1 MSLAVAL
8 KTLSARERLSED
20 AARHATAALL
30 DGGVPEL
37 EQGALL
43 ALLEQRSDEIAELS
57 GCECALS
64 QRCFRLSPAASGV
77 RPVVLASH
85 VGSADGPNLLPL
97 LALALQRLNL
107 QVVVHGVLSAHG
119 RVVAAQ
125 VLREL
130 GVLPCITLQQ
140 AQKEL
145 DTAGIAFVPTA
156 VLTPGL
162 ADLLALRG
170 RIGFGAFAERLARFV
185 DPFGGE
191 GLTVIAAAD
200 DQERRL
206 LRALLRERAGHYL
219 LLDARHGD
227 AFADP
232 RRRPS
237 LELIRN
243 GKGEILF
250 EAEAATVRCSQNVP
264 RGNDSRSTA
273 EWTRSVMRGEI
284 PMPLPLVNQIACCLY
299 GAGYTVD
306 MNQAKAIAAVQTGSL
321 LAA

>member
-8 KTLSARERLSED
+8 KTLGGHERLSED
-20 AARHATAALL
+20 AARRATAALL

-43 ALLEQRSDEIAELS
+43 ALLDARCDEFAELA
-57 GCECALS
+57 GCESALAE
-64 QRCFRLSPAASGV
+64 RCFRMDAGASGV

-97 LALALQRLNL
+97 LALALQRLKL
-107 QVVVHGVLSAHG
+107 QVVVHGVLSAPG

-130 GVLPCITLQQ
+130 GIMPSVTLQQ
-140 AQKEL
+140 ARKAL
-145 DTAGIAFVPTA
+145 DATGLAFVPTA
-156 VLTPGL
+156 VFTPGL

-170 RIGFGAFAERLARFV
+170 RIGLGAFAERLARFV
-185 DPFGGE
+185 DPFAGD
-191 GLTVIAAAD
+191 GLTVVGAAD

-206 LRALLRERAGHYL
+206 LRAVLRERAGNYL
-219 LLDARHGD
+219 LLDAGHGD

-232 RRRPS
+232 RRRPA
-237 LELIRN
+237 LELIRD
-243 GKGEILF
+243 GKCEILF
-250 EAEAATVRCSQNVP
+250 EAEAGSVRCASNTP
-264 RGNDSRSTA
+264 RGNDARITA
-273 EWTRSVMRGEI
+273 EWTRSVIRGEI

>member
-8 KTLSARERLSED
+8 KTLSACERLSEA

-43 ALLEQRSDEIAELS
+43 ALLEPRADEIAELA
-57 GCECALS
+57 GCESALS
-64 QRCFRLSPAASGV
+64 ERCFRLKAGSSGL

-85 VGSADGPNLLPL
+85 IGSDEGPNLLPL
-97 LALALQRLNL
+97 LALALQRLTL
-107 QVVVHGVLSAHG
+107 QVVVHGVLGAPG

-130 GVLPCITLQQ
+130 GILPSVTLLQAQQ
-140 AQKEL
+140 AL
-145 DTAGIAFVPTA
+145 DGAGIAFVPTA
-156 VLTPGL
+156 VLSPGV

-170 RIGFGAFAERLARFV
+170 RVGFGAFAERLARFV

-191 GLTVIAAAD
+191 GLTVMAAAD
-200 DQERRL
+200 ERERRL
-206 LRALLRERAGHYL
+206 LRALLRERAGNHL
-219 LLDARHGD
+219 LLDAGHGD
-227 AFADP
+227 PFADP
-232 RRRPS
+232 RRRPA
-237 LELIRN
+237 LELVRN
-243 GKGEILF
+243 GKGETLF
-250 EAEAATVRCSQNVP
+250 EAEAGSVRCASNLP
-264 RGNDSRSTA
+264 RGNDVRGTA
-273 EWTRSVMRGEI
+273 EWTRAVMRGEM

>member
-8 KTLSARERLSED
+8 KALSARERLSEPT
-20 AARHATAALL
+20 ARHAAAALL

-43 ALLEQRSDEIAELS
+43 ALLEPRTDEIAELS
-57 GCECALS
+57 GFESALS
-64 QRCFRLSPAASGV
+64 ERCFRLPTTPSTV
-77 RPVVLASH
+77 RPVVLSSPA
-85 VGSADGPNLLPL
+85 GSAETPNLLPL
-97 LALALQRLNL
+97 LALALQRLKL
-107 QVVVHGVLSAHG
+107 RVVVHGVLSSAG

-125 VLREL
+125 VFREL
-130 GVLPCITLQQ
+130 GVLPCVTLQQ
-140 AQKEL
+140 AQKEIER
-145 DTAGIAFVPTA
+145 AGIAFVPTA

-162 ADLLALRG
+162 ADLLALRS
-170 RIGFGAFAERLARFV
+170 RIGFGGFAERLARFA

-191 GLTVIAAAD
+191 GLIVVAAAD

-206 LRALLRERAGHYL
+206 LRALLRERAGAYL
-219 LLDARHGD
+219 LLEASHGD

-232 RRRPS
+232 RRRPA
-237 LELIRN
+237 LELISD
-243 GKGEILF
+243 GKGELLF
-250 EAEAATVRCSQNVP
+250 EAEAATL
-264 RGNDSRSTA
+264 RGTLNAPHASDARSTA
-273 EWTRSVMRGEI
+273 EWTQSVLRGES

-299 GAGYTVD
+299 GAGYTID

>member
-43 ALLEQRSDEIAELS
+43 ALLEPRSDEVAELS
-57 GCECALS
+57 GFESALAE
-64 QRCFRLSPAASGV
+64 RCFRLNTARSSV
-77 RPVVLASH
+77 RPVVLSSH
-85 VGSADGPNLLPL
+85 AGCADAPNLLPL
-97 LALALQRLNL
+97 LALALQRLKL
-107 QVVVHGVLSAHG
+107 QVLVHGVLSASG

-125 VLREL
+125 VFREL
-130 GVLPCITLQQ
+130 GVVPCVTLQQ
-140 AQKEL
+140 AQKEI
-145 DTAGIAFVPTA
+145 DAAGIAFVPTA

-162 ADLLALRG
+162 ADLLALRS

-185 DPFGGE
+185 DPFGGD
-191 GLTVIAAAD
+191 GLIVVAAAD

-206 LRALLRERAGHYL
+206 LRAVLRERAGTYL
-219 LLDARHGD
+219 LLEAAHGD

-232 RRRPS
+232 RRRPA
-237 LELIRN
+237 LELISN
-243 GKGEILF
+243 GKGEMLF
-250 EAEAATVRCSQNVP
+250 DAEAATL
-264 RGNDSRSTA
+264 RGTLSAPHGSDARSTA
-273 EWTRSVMRGEI
+273 EWTRSVIRGES

-299 GAGYTVD
+299 AAGYTVD

>member
-8 KTLSARERLSED
+8 KTLSGREPLSED
-20 AARHATAALL
+20 AARHVTAALL

-43 ALLEQRSDEIAELS
+43 AFLERRSDEISELS
-57 GCECALS
+57 GFEAALS
-64 QRCFRLSPAASGV
+64 ERCFRLKAGPSGV

-85 VGSADGPNLLPL
+85 AGSADGPNLLPL
-97 LALALQRLNL
+97 LALALQRLKL
-107 QVVVHGVLSAHG
+107 QVIVQGVLSAPG

-125 VLREL
+125 VFREL
-130 GVLPCITLQQ
+130 GVLPCVTLQQ
-140 AQKEL
+140 AQNEL

-162 ADLLALRG
+162 AHLLALRS

-185 DPFGGE
+185 DPFGAE
-191 GLTVIAAAD
+191 GLAVIAAAD

-206 LRALLRERAGHYL
+206 LRALLRERAGNYL
-219 LLDARHGD
+219 LLDAGHGD

-232 RRRPS
+232 RRRPA
-237 LELIRN
+237 LELICN
-243 GKGEILF
+243 GKGEVLF
-250 EAEAATVRCSQNVP
+250 EAEAGSVRCALNSP
-264 RGNDSRSTA
+264 RASDARSTA
-273 EWTRSVMRGEI
+273 QWTQSVMRGQI

>member
-1 MSLAVAL
+1 MTLAVAL

-43 ALLEQRSDEIAELS
+43 ALLEERADEIAELS
-57 GCECALS
+57 GSESALS
-64 QRCFRLSPAASGV
+64 QRCFRLKPGISGV

-85 VGSADGPNLLPL
+85 VGSADSPNLLPL
-97 LALALQRLNL
+97 LALALQRLKL
-107 QVVVHGVLSAHG
+107 QVVVQGVLSAPG
-119 RVVAAQ
+119 RVVASQ

-130 GVLPCITLQQ
+130 GVLPCVTLQQ
-140 AQKEL
+140 AQNEL
-145 DTAGIAFVPTA
+145 DAAGIAFVPIA

-162 ADLLALRG
+162 ADLLALRS

-206 LRALLRERAGHYL
+206 LRALLAERPGHYL
-219 LLDARHGD
+219 LLDAGHGD

-232 RRRPS
+232 RRRPV
-237 LELIRN
+237 LELMRN
-243 GKGEILF
+243 GKGETLF
-250 EAEAATVRCSQNVP
+250 EAEAGSVRCASNVP
-264 RGNDSRSTA
+264 HANDARSTA
-273 EWTRSVMRGEI
+273 AWTQAVMRGEI

>member
-20 AARHATAALL
+20 AARRATAALL

-43 ALLEQRSDEIAELS
+43 ALLEERSDEIAELA
-57 GCECALS
+57 GCESALS
-64 QRCFRLSPAASGV
+64 ERCFRLDPGASGV

-85 VGSADGPNLLPL
+85 VGSVDCPNLLPL
-97 LALALQRLNL
+97 LALALQRLKL
-107 QVVVHGVLSAHG
+107 QVVVHGVLSANG

-125 VLREL
+125 VFREL
-130 GVLPCITLQQ
+130 GVLPCVTLQQ

-145 DTAGIAFVPTA
+145 DRSGIAFVPTA

-162 ADLLALRG
+162 ADLLALRS
-170 RIGFGAFAERLARFV
+170 RIGFGAFAERLARFL

-191 GLTVIAAAD
+191 GLTVVAAAD

-206 LRALLRERAGHYL
+206 LRALLRERAGNYL
-219 LLDARHGD
+219 LLDAGHGD

-232 RRRPS
+232 RRRPA

-250 EAEAATVRCSQNVP
+250 KAEARSTRCALNAP
-264 RGNDSRSTA
+264 RANDARSTA
-273 EWTRSVMRGEI
+273 EWTQAVLRGEI

>member
-8 KTLSARERLSED
+8 KTLSGRERLSEE
-20 AARHATAALL
+20 AARQATAALL

-43 ALLEQRSDEIAELS
+43 ALLDARSDEIAELS
-57 GCECALS
+57 GCESALS
-64 QRCFRLSPAASGV
+64 ARCFRLKANASGV

-85 VGSADGPNLLPL
+85 VGSAESPNLLPL
-97 LALALQRLNL
+97 LALALQRLTL
-107 QVVVHGVLSAHG
+107 QVVVHGVLSSPGH
-119 RVVAAQ
+119 VVAAQ
-125 VLREL
+125 VFREL
-130 GVLPCITLQQ
+130 GILPSVTLHQ

-145 DTAGIAFVPTA
+145 DGPGIAFVPTA

-162 ADLLALRG
+162 ADLLALRS

-185 DPFGGE
+185 DPFGTE

-206 LRALLRERAGHYL
+206 LRALLRERAGNYL
-219 LLDARHGD
+219 LLDAGHGD

-232 RRRPS
+232 RRRPA

-250 EAEAATVRCSQNVP
+250 EAEAGSIRCASNVP
-264 RGNDSRSTA
+264 SGNDARGTA
-273 EWTRSVMRGEI
+273 EWTRAVVRGEI